1 MSCDI
6 ILCICQSE
14 ILVILSSHFM
24 VTYSSLMNDANELL
38 NCDEKEGIYVTEW
51 CSSLA
56 KGSDGIIL
64 EINFYLYSFTNLK
77 I

>member
-1 MSCDI
+1 
-6 ILCICQSE
+6 
-14 ILVILSSHFM
+14 M